1 MSQLTQH
8 RGRALPI
15 RDEIDGV
22 REAGARRD
30 DAGAEFM
37 QAGRGV
43 FADDRPADPSLW
55 TTVSGKA
62 TRFLARHVPTKS
74 LRKIGPQPL
83 VSFTFDDVPASA
95 CGEGAAIL
103 EGHGVRATYYACAG
117 GSGAVSPSGRLASTD
132 DIAALAARGHEIGCH
147 TYSHRAVSTLSRREL
162 AGDIDR
168 NRAALAAICPGN
180 VLRNFAFPYGDMS
193 FAAKRYLERRFDSC
207 RSGRLG
213 LNAGS
218 IDLGA
223 LRSWPL
229 ENASINRARIVK
241 LIDETVR
248 RHGWL
253 VFISHGLEKTP
264 RRYGI
269 TPDLLAFAVAAAK
282 SGGCRVTTIGEALR
296 LAGATKS
303 EELERP
309 LPRAGEGRGGGNG
322 RATRDRG

>member
-8 RGRALPI
+8 QGQASPVP
-15 RDEIDGV
+15 DEIDGV
-22 REAGARRD
+22 REARARREN
-30 DAGAEFM
+30 AGAELM
-37 QAGRGV
+37 QAGRMV
-43 FADDRPADPSLW
+43 FADNRPADPSIW

-62 TRFLARHVPTKS
+62 TRFLARHLPTKS
-74 LRKIGPQPL
+74 LR
-83 VSFTFDDVPASA
+83 TFDDVPASA

-103 EGHGVRATYYACAG
+103 EEHGMRATYYTCAG
-117 GSGAVSPSGRLASTD
+117 GSGAVSPSGRLASAD

-162 AGDIDR
+162 AGDLDR
-168 NRAALAAICPGN
+168 NRAALDAICAGN
-180 VLRNFAFPYGDMS
+180 VLRNFAFPYGGMS

-253 VFISHGLEKTP
+253 IFISHGLEKTP

-269 TPDLLAFAVAAAK
+269 TPDLLAFVVAAAR
-282 SGGCRVTTIGEALR
+282 SAGCRVTTIGEALR
-296 LAGATKS
+296 LAGGQAD
-303 EELERP
+303 
-309 LPRAGEGRGGGNG
+309 A
-322 RATRDRG
+322 

>member
-1 MSQLTQH
+1 MSRLARHQGQ
-8 RGRALPI
+8 ASPI
-15 RDEIDGV
+15 PDEDNGV
-22 REAGARRD
+22 RETRTCRE

-37 QAGRGV
+37 QAGRMV
-43 FADDRPADPSLW
+43 FAADRPADPSIW

-74 LRKIGPQPL
+74 LRKIDPQPL

-103 EGHGVRATYYACAG
+103 EAHGMRATYYTCVG
-117 GSGAVSPSGRLASTD
+117 GSGAASPSGRLASAD

-162 AGDIDR
+162 AGDLDR
-168 NRAALAAICPGN
+168 NRAALDAICAGN
-180 VLRNFAFPYGDMS
+180 VPRNFAFPYGDMS

-229 ENASINRARIVK
+229 GNASINRARIVK
-241 LIDETVR
+241 LVDETVR

-253 VFISHGLEKTP
+253 IFISHGLEKTP

-282 SGGCRVTTIGEALR
+282 SGGCRVTTIAEALR
-296 LAGATKS
+296 LTGGQAGDC
-303 EELERP
+303 
-309 LPRAGEGRGGGNG
+309 RA
-322 RATRDRG
+322 D